1 MPPRASRPSK
11 RPAEVVEGQDAP
23 AAEPIAEAAAPLET
37 KAPAA
42 ERKPMET
49 ELRRARRA
57 SAKDDKKP
65 YVAETKAIKVS
76 VKPTFLEDQS
86 SPSDDHYVWAYNV
99 RIENGGEKTV
109 QLLNRHWKITDA
121 RGRLQEVRGRG
132 VVGEQPV
139 LKPGQSFEYTS
150 GVPLSTPSGIM
161 FGTYEMDDGGGETF
175 QVTVPAFS
183 LDSPHQ
189 ARQLH

>member
-1 MPPRASRPSK
+1 MPPRASRPPK
-11 RPAEVVEGQDAP
+11 RPADAVEGQDVP
-23 AAEPIAEAAAPLET
+23 AAEPVAEAPMAEAKSQP
-37 KAPAA
+37 
-42 ERKPMET
+42 ERKPIEA
-49 ELRRARRA
+49 ELRRPRRSSAR
-57 SAKDDKKP
+57 DDKKP

-86 SPSDDHYVWAYNV
+86 SPSDDHYVWAYHV